1 MCSITLFDIVNEM
14 HLFVELPGLAC
25 ESNPCQN
32 GGSCIPQGFQHK
44 CICPDGFGGFNC
56 QFPGCG
62 GNVTSEETLQQ
73 ISVPNVTDTVN
84 GCLWTIHSPVDSR
97 INLHIE
103 ETRCYY
109 RFDTHVTVWSG

>member
-1 MCSITLFDIVNEM
+1 MI
-14 HLFVELPGLAC
+14 LFVELPGLAC

-62 GNVTSEETLQQ
+62 GNVTSEETSQQ

-84 GCLWTIHSPVDSR
+84 GFLWTIDSPVDSR
-97 INLHIE
+97 INLRIE

-109 RFDTHVTVWSG
+109 CFDTHVTVWSGELFEFKAQ